1 MTTVIDPMRIA
12 ELMKIEEQRFLD
24 LHKESTAAFHHSSKV
39 MHEGV
44 PMSWMAKWPGA
55 HPVFVREAKGAH
67 FTDLDGHDYIDFCLG
82 DTGSMTGHSPAATV
96 AAVKAQIDKGITA
109 MLPSENA
116 AIVSDLLRERFGL
129 PLWQFTVS
137 ATDAN
142 RHVIRYARM
151 ITGRSKIVVID
162 RCYHGSVDETFA
174 TLDDAGFTIK
184 REGNIGA
191 PVDLDV
197 TTRVVEF
204 NDLAA
209 MEKALAQGDVAAILM
224 EPAMTNIGIVLPVEG
239 YLKGVE
245 ELCKKYGTLLIIDET
260 HTISVGPGGMT
271 KQLGLKP
278 DFFTIGKAL
287 AAGIPVGTFGMTQ
300 AVADA
305 IKSRVEVEK
314 IDTGGIG
321 GTLAGNILA
330 LAAMR
335 ATLTDVLTE
344 ANFAKMIQLGDRWS
358 DGVDAAIKEFDLDW
372 HCNRLGARGEY
383 IFKGKAPR
391 TGKEAA
397 DSGDFALEQYIH
409 LRLLNDG
416 FLLTPFHNM
425 ALMCPDT
432 TAADVDAHTAA
443 FRAMCAELVKA

>member
-1 MTTVIDPMRIA
+1 MSTVIRPERIA

-24 LHKESTAAFHHSSKV
+24 LHKESTKAFTQSSKV

-55 HPVFVREAKGAH
+55 HPVFIKEAKGAH

-96 AAVKAQIDKGITA
+96 NAVKAQIDKGITA

-116 AIVSDLLRERFGL
+116 SIVSDLLRERFGL

-151 ITGRSKIVVID
+151 ITGRDKIVVID

-174 TLDDAGFTIK
+174 TLDSAGNTVK

-191 PVDLDV
+191 PVALDV

-209 MEKALAQGDVAAILM
+209 MEAALSKGDVAAILM
-224 EPAMTNIGIVLPVEG
+224 EPAMTNIGIVLPVDG
-239 YLKGVE
+239 YLTGVE

-305 IKSRVEVEK
+305 IKARVEIEK

-335 ATLTDVLTE
+335 ATLEDVLTE
-344 ANFAKMIQLGDRWS
+344 ANFARMIELGDRWS

-443 FRAMCAELVKA
+443 FRAMCADLVA